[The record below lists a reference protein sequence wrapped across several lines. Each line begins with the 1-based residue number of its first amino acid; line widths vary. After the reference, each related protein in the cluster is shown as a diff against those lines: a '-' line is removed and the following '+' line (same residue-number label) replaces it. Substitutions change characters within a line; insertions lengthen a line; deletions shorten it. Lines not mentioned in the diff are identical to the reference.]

1 MHKRDESGQA
11 GKPQSG
17 YSQNSLAEFFAPDID
32 PQDVSQLFPLVAAK
46 PLISAMI
53 ALFRGGDEEV
63 LVRLVVLREIGLRAD
78 APDWSPRELETYFS
92 FFASAKLN
100 TVLSRL
106 REHELLLWD
115 SERRVYRLST
125 AGRMVLAALS
135 NLLSFSAEADSE
147 LGFYAAQV
155 AAGSAV
161 GKLSPET
168 LAHLL
173 ARLAELEDS
182 FSQAV
187 ASGSESRLRAAQS
200 QLESVWK
207 WMEKGNEVLKNLA
220 EAGFADDASWR
231 LAQEIGSRQS
241 RIMRMSSVFQR
252 ELAAIARQQVH
263 LSQGGLTSS
272 ELASWLKERSI
283 DELVGLAENQLA
295 TMPESIFILPDVMLD
310 NTEEFIEREQPTR
323 RVSTLPPSAAIEHT
337 RDIPHEPP
345 PQLAALIHL
354 LAALPQAM
362 PMTDA
367 VVGDNFS
374 AASYRMS
381 LLAFIG
387 EQNVDPEL
395 APLAALPLSL
405 RWDNDCNELTQV
417 HRNEVAAMSAGEL
430 VPLQEN
436 PI

>member
-1 MHKRDESGQA
+1 MTERDT
-11 GKPQSG
+11 
-17 YSQNSLAEFFAPDID
+17 NSLTEFFAPGVT
-32 PQDVSQLFPLVAAK
+32 PEDVPQLFTLSAAK
-46 PLISAMI
+46 TLIGAMI
-53 ALFRGGDEEV
+53 ALFRGGDDEV
-63 LVRLVVLREIGLRAD
+63 LVRLVILREIGLRAD
-78 APDWSPRELETYFS
+78 APDWSSRELETYFA
-92 FFASAKLN
+92 FFAPAKLN

-115 SERRVYRLST
+115 AERRVYRLST
-125 AGRMVLAALS
+125 AGRMALASLS

-161 GKLSPET
+161 GKLSPEA
-168 LAHLL
+168 LSHLL
-173 ARLAELEDS
+173 ARLTELENS

-187 ASGSESRLRAAQS
+187 ASGSEFRLRAAQS
-200 QLESVWK
+200 QLQSVWK
-207 WMEKGNEVLKNLA
+207 WMEKGNEVLKSLG
-220 EAGFADDASWR
+220 ESGLVDDASWR

-272 ELASWLKERSI
+272 ELAIWLKERTI
-283 DELVGLAENQLA
+283 DELVALSNQQLA
-295 TMPESIFILPDVMLD
+295 VVPEASFVLPDVMID

-323 RVSTLPPSAAIEHT
+323 HISTLPPPASIEHT
-337 RDIPHEPP
+337 QDIAHEPP
-345 PQLAALIHL
+345 PQLAALIRL
-354 LAALPQAM
+354 LDALPEMM
-362 PMTDA
+362 PVTDA

-387 EQNVDPEL
+387 EKNVDPEL
-395 APLAALPLSL
+395 APLAALPLSVH
-405 RWDNDCNELTQV
+405 WENNSNALTYV
-417 HRNEVAAMSAGEL
+417 HRHEVAAMSAGQL
-430 VPLQEN
+430 IPLQEN
-436 PI
+436 LK

>member
-1 MHKRDESGQA
+1 MSARDEAGKA
-11 GKPQSG
+11 GKPHSG
-17 YSQNSLAEFFAPDID
+17 GSQNSLAEFFTPGID

-46 PLISAMI
+46 PLIAAMI

-63 LVRLVVLREIGLRAD
+63 LVRLVILREIGLRAD
-78 APDWSPRELETYFS
+78 APDWSPRELETYFA
-92 FFASAKLN
+92 FFAPAKLN

-106 REHELLLWD
+106 REHELLLWE

-135 NLLSFSAEADSE
+135 NLLSFSAEEDSE

-161 GKLSPET
+161 GKLSPEA
-168 LAHLL
+168 LSHLL
-173 ARLAELEDS
+173 ARLTELEDS
-182 FSQAV
+182 FAQAV
-187 ASGSESRLRAAQS
+187 ASGSEFRLRAAQS
-200 QLESVWK
+200 QLQSVWK
-207 WMEKGNEVLKNLA
+207 WMEKGNEVLKNLS
-220 EAGFADDASWR
+220 ESGLADDASWR

-263 LSQGGLTSS
+263 LSQGGLSSS
-272 ELASWLKERSI
+272 ELAIWLKERTI
-283 DELVGLAENQLA
+283 EELVALSDQQLA
-295 TMPESIFILPDVMLD
+295 VVPETTFVLPDVMVD
-310 NTEEFIEREQPTR
+310 NTEEFIEREKPTR
-323 RVSTLPPSAAIEHT
+323 RVSTLPPPASIEHT
-337 RDIPHEPP
+337 QDIPHEPP
-345 PQLAALIHL
+345 PQLAALVRL
-354 LAALPQAM
+354 LSSLPQTISVA
-362 PMTDA
+362 DA

-381 LLAFIG
+381 LMAFIG

-395 APLAALPLSL
+395 APLATLPLTL
-405 RWDNDCNELTQV
+405 HWDNSSNKLTPV

-430 VPLQEN
+430 IPVQEN
-436 PI
+436 SR

>member
-1 MHKRDESGQA
+1 VPERDA
-11 GKPQSG
+11 
-17 YSQNSLAEFFAPDID
+17 NSLAEFFAPGII
-32 PQDVSQLFPLVAAK
+32 PNDVEQFFPLFQAK
-46 PLISAMI
+46 PLIGAMI

-63 LVRLVVLREIGLRAD
+63 LVRLVILREIGLRAD
-78 APDWSPRELETYFS
+78 APDWSPRELETHFA

-100 TVLSRL
+100 TVLGRL

-115 SERRVYRLST
+115 AERRVYRLST

-161 GKLSPET
+161 GKLSPEA
-168 LAHLL
+168 LSHLL

-182 FSQAV
+182 FAQAV
-187 ASGSESRLRAAQS
+187 ASGSEFRLRAAQS

-207 WMEKGNEVLKNLA
+207 WMEKGNEVLKNLG
-220 EAGFADDASWR
+220 ESGLADDASWR

-272 ELASWLKERSI
+272 ELAVWLKERSL
-283 DELVGLAENQLA
+283 DELAALAEQQFA
-295 TMPESIFILPDVMLD
+295 VVPESVFVLPDVMLD

-323 RVSTLPPSAAIEHT
+323 RVSTLPPPAAIEHT
-337 RDIPHEPP
+337 QDVPHEPP
-345 PQLAALIHL
+345 PQLAALVRL
-354 LAALPQAM
+354 LGNLPEAM
-362 PMTDA
+362 PVADA

-374 AASYRMS
+374 SASYRMS

-387 EQNVDPEL
+387 EQNVDPEMS
-395 APLAALPLSL
+395 PLAELPLSV
-405 RWDNDCNELTQV
+405 RWSDRRDELTAV

-430 VPLQEN
+430 IPLPE
-436 PI
+436 PTR

>member
-1 MHKRDESGQA
+1 MSEHNS
-11 GKPQSG
+11 
-17 YSQNSLAEFFAPDID
+17 NSLAEFFAPGID
-32 PQDVSQLFPLVAAK
+32 PQDVEQFFPLHKAK
-46 PLISAMI
+46 PLIGAMI

-78 APDWSPRELETYFS
+78 APDWSPRELETHFAY
-92 FFASAKLN
+92 FASSKLN
-100 TVLSRL
+100 TVLGRL

-115 SERRVYRLST
+115 AERRVYRLST

-161 GKLSPET
+161 GMLSPEA

-173 ARLAELEDS
+173 ARLTELEDS
-182 FSQAV
+182 FAQAV
-187 ASGSESRLRAAQS
+187 ASGSEFRLRAAQS
-200 QLESVWK
+200 QLQSVWK
-207 WMEKGNEVLKNLA
+207 WMEKGNEVLKNLGA
-220 EAGFADDASWR
+220 SGLADDASWR

-272 ELASWLKERSI
+272 ELAIWLKERTV
-283 DELVGLAENQLA
+283 DELVALSDQQLA
-295 TMPESIFILPDVMLD
+295 VVPETTFVLPDVMLD

-323 RVSTLPPSAAIEHT
+323 RVSTLPPPAAVEHT
-337 RDIPHEPP
+337 QDMPHEPP
-345 PQLAALIHL
+345 PQLAALVRL
-354 LAALPQAM
+354 LDGLPQAM
-362 PMTDA
+362 AVTDA

-381 LLAFIG
+381 LLAFVG

-395 APLAALPLSL
+395 APLAALPLTV
-405 RWDNDCNELTQV
+405 RWDHGSNALTPV
-417 HRNEVAAMSAGEL
+417 NRHEVAAMSAGEL
-430 VPLQEN
+430 VPLQEKTYEAG
-436 PI
+436 

>member
-1 MHKRDESGQA
+1 MSERDN
-11 GKPQSG
+11 
-17 YSQNSLAEFFAPDID
+17 NSLAEFFAPGIV
-32 PQDVSQLFPLVAAK
+32 PQDVPQFFPLLEAK
-46 PLISAMI
+46 PLIGAMI

-63 LVRLVVLREIGLRAD
+63 LVRLVILREIGLRAD
-78 APDWSPRELETYFS
+78 APDWSPRELETYFA
-92 FFASAKLN
+92 FFAPAKLN

-115 SERRVYRLST
+115 AERRVYRLSS

-135 NLLSFSAEADSE
+135 SLLSFSGEADSE

-161 GKLSPET
+161 GRLSPET
-168 LAHLL
+168 LSHLL
-173 ARLAELEDS
+173 ARLAELEES
-182 FSQAV
+182 FAQAV
-187 ASGSESRLRAAQS
+187 ASGSEFRLRAAQS

-207 WMEKGNEVLKNLA
+207 WMEKGNEVLKNLGDS
-220 EAGFADDASWR
+220 GFADDASWR

-272 ELASWLKERSI
+272 ELAGWLKERTA
-283 DELVGLAENQLA
+283 DELVALAAGQLSL
-295 TMPESIFILPDVMLD
+295 TPETAFVLPDVMVD
-310 NTEEFIEREQPTR
+310 NTEEFIEREQPSR
-323 RVSTLPPSAAIEHT
+323 RVSTLPPPAAIEHAL
-337 RDIPHEPP
+337 DIPHEPP
-345 PQLAALIHL
+345 PQLAALTRL
-354 LAALPQAM
+354 LAALPETMQVA
-362 PMTDA
+362 DA

-374 AASYRMS
+374 SASYRMS
-381 LLAFIG
+381 LLSFIG

-395 APLAALPLSL
+395 APLAALPLAV
-405 RWDNDCNELTQV
+405 RWDAGSKELTQV
-417 HRNEVAAMSAGEL
+417 RRNEVAAISAGEL

-436 PI
+436 RS

>member
-1 MHKRDESGQA
+1 MSERDE
-11 GKPQSG
+11 
-17 YSQNSLAEFFAPDID
+17 NSLAEFFAPGIV
-32 PQDVSQLFPLVAAK
+32 PQDVPQFFPLHEAK
-46 PLISAMI
+46 PLIGAMI
-53 ALFRGGDEEV
+53 ALFRGGDDEV

-78 APDWSPRELETYFS
+78 APDWSPRELETHFA

-115 SERRVYRLST
+115 AERRVYRLSS
-125 AGRMVLAALS
+125 AGRMVLASLS

-147 LGFYAAQV
+147 LGFYASQI

-161 GKLSPET
+161 GRLSPES
-168 LAHLL
+168 LSHLL
-173 ARLAELEDS
+173 ARLAELEES

-220 EAGFADDASWR
+220 ESGFADDTSWR

-252 ELAAIARQQVH
+252 ELAAIARQQIH

-272 ELASWLKERSI
+272 ELANWLKERSI
-283 DELVGLAENQLA
+283 GELVALSEHQLA
-295 TMPESIFILPDVMLD
+295 VVPEPIFVLPDVMVD
-310 NTEEFIEREQPTR
+310 NTEEFIEREQPAR
-323 RVSTLPPSAAIEHT
+323 RVSIMPPPAEIEYV
-337 RDIPHEPP
+337 RDVPHEPP
-345 PQLAALIHL
+345 PQLAALTRL
-354 LAALPQAM
+354 LSGLSASIST
-362 PMTDA
+362 TDA

-395 APLAALPLSL
+395 APLAALPLTVC
-405 RWDNDCNELTQV
+405 WDDSHSELARV
-417 HRNEVAAMSAGEL
+417 NRNEVAAMSIGKLIPFEEK
-430 VPLQEN
+430 QT
-436 PI
+436 